1 MRKDASDVIYGEVS
15 LLGIP
20 ALLPDWRVERST
32 VPVGFHLYELRHA
45 DEDWGDPCQLARGI
59 LVDFYGTILTLQP
72 LALPACGYL
81 NFDSST
87 DWGYIDDDPC
97 ATIAEFRSKYTGKE
111 E

>member
-1 MRKDASDVIYGEVS
+1 MKMYEV
-15 LLGIP
+15 
-20 ALLPDWRVERST
+20 
-32 VPVGFHLYELRHA
+32 RHA

-97 ATIAEFRSKYTGKE
+97 ATVTEFHSKYAGKE

>member
-45 DEDWGDPCQLARGI
+45 DEDWGDPCQLARSI
-59 LVDFYGTILTLQP
+59 LVNFYGSILSMQP
-72 LALPACGYL
+72 FHLPEHGYL
-81 NFDSST
+81 DFGSKDLV
-87 DWGYIDDDPC
+87 YIEVISC
-97 ATIAEFRSKYTGKE
+97 ATVEEFQQKYGQKE
-111 E
+111 A